1 MNKRFDDKLASDFS
15 QLRDEERQAAPSYRT
30 VSKAPSGPQ
39 PQPGIWRP
47 ASLALGVSVILI
59 AVVILLNPISSER
72 TDEYVTNPVD
82 DFIELEPM
90 LAFEMPTDFLLETP
104 WYQLAGM
111 SPEITTPEFN
121 YEPPM
126 YEYPEDQSHEL

>member
-15 QLRDEERQAAPSYRT
+15 QLRDEERQAAPSYSN
-30 VSKAPSGPQ
+30 VSRAASGSL

-47 ASLALGVSVILI
+47 ASLALAVSVILI
-59 AVVILLNPISSER
+59 AVIILLDPISSER

-82 DFIELEPM
+82 DFIELERM

-104 WYQLAGM
+104 WYQLADM

-121 YEPPM
+121 YEPPL
-126 YEYPEDQSHEL
+126 YEFPEDQSHEL